1 MVGFKLTLY
10 LGRMMPQKDDRC
22 GGTVATDVSIL
33 GGSIDNKVG
42 GLNMFKSVSGNLT

>member
-1 MVGFKLTLY
+1 MIGFKLTLY

-33 GGSIDNKVG
+33 GGSIDNKAGWWFRYV
-42 GLNMFKSVSGNLT
+42 